1 MPWPHELL
9 HWTLVVRPLR
19 GMLPAHL
26 GSVLWD
32 RCSTQARETGP
43 GMRQGDVVISSGGE
57 FTTAIASVTAK
68 GLMARLS
75 GPVVLA
81 VACMMTAACT
91 SVFVEPKP
99 GSDASPV
106 VSRGCGHLARDQFEV
121 CYAYVV
127 DDSLLARVPY
137 YELGRQP
144 VLGPLAL
151 TRLESRYYGE
161 ARRLII
167 AQTKGWP
174 RQVDVSV
181 PSIEIVGPVR
191 VSANL
196 ATATI
201 TTIETWVVRAE
212 PADGS
217 SGRVLFA
224 ETDAR
229 HTIWLDR
236 MPTILCLA
244 DHCLHKWVVVQIR

>member
-1 MPWPHELL
+1 MTRLL
-9 HWTLVVRPLR
+9 
-19 GMLPAHL
+19 
-26 GSVLWD
+26 
-32 RCSTQARETGP
+32 
-43 GMRQGDVVISSGGE
+43 
-57 FTTAIASVTAK
+57 
-68 GLMARLS
+68 
-75 GPVVLA
+75 GPVV
-81 VACMMTAACT
+81 VAAACVITAACAT
-91 SVFVEPKP
+91 VPVAPKP
-99 GSDASPV
+99 GPDATPV

-151 TRLESRYYGE
+151 ARLESRYYGQ

-167 AQTKGWP
+167 AQARGWP

-201 TTIETWVVRAE
+201 TTIETWLVRAKR
-212 PADGS
+212 AAGS
-217 SGRVLFA
+217 PGRVLLA
-224 ETDAR
+224 ETDVR
-229 HTIWLDR
+229 RTIWLDR
-236 MPTILCLA
+236 TPTILCLA
-244 DHCLHKWVVVQIR
+244 GHCLHKWVVVQIR